1 MEPFYRKSLLT
12 WKLAK
17 TKHEFRSKEF
27 VWLSCLQYFQAAG
40 LALDLFGMQLVLNE
54 AFITL
59 ISMFV
64 NLSMPRLLHADHTH
78 PNFNRNK
85 HLTHCFRVLY
95 LYDTISM
102 TANI

>member
-1 MEPFYRKSLLT
+1 
-12 WKLAK
+12 
-17 TKHEFRSKEF
+17 
-27 VWLSCLQYFQAAG
+27 
-40 LALDLFGMQLVLNE
+40 MQLVLNE

-102 TANI
+102 TANIQIIPDLMTDPHLTPLYMFGFM